1 MSTQQYAK
9 ETFRDLLER
18 FRQENELT
26 DIRQPVDIRHIA
38 TLVDQAKTALMF
50 HTVIGYDIPVVSGL
64 LRTRTRAIMSM
75 GCETYGQIEEQLQHG
90 IEQPIQPR
98 YVPTA
103 PSKEVVG
110 IDEAVDLF

>member
-1 MSTQQYAK
+1 MNTQQYAK

-50 HTVIGYDIPVVSGL
+50 HTVIGHDIPEVSGN
-64 LRTRTRAIMSM
+64 LRTRPRATMTM
-75 GCETYGQIEEQLQHG
+75 DCETYGQTETKLQHN
-90 IEQPIQPR
+90 IEHPIEPTNHQ
-98 YVPTA
+98 TA
-103 PSKEVVG
+103 PQKEG
-110 IDEAVDLF
+110 AQCSDGA

>member
-18 FRQENELT
+18 FRQENELM

-50 HTVIGYDIPVVSGL
+50 HNVIGYEIPVLSGI
-64 LRTRTRAIMSM
+64 LRSRTRAIMSM
-75 GCETYGQIEEQLQHG
+75 GCETYGQIEHKLQHG
-90 IEQPIQPR
+90 IDHPIEPR
-98 YVPTA
+98 YVQAA
-103 PSKEVVG
+103 PNK
-110 IDEAVDLF
+110 D